1 MEAIE
6 TTSGTVEGQ
15 LAELDEVYGTFSV
28 DQTTVAVPRPRY
40 ERERATEP
48 GRIEVYAKVQND
60 SGKILHVDADSPE
73 LPSTTVTDV
82 ADIESAARAAV
93 REATGIECTCT
104 VLDRAHIRGVR
115 DADDG
120 ERETIYRLAV
130 VVEGHRTV
138 VSDDDRGVWQQTAE
152 PSHARV

>member
-1 MEAIE
+1 MEAVE
-6 TTSGTVEGQ
+6 TTSGAVEGQ

-48 GRIEVYAKVQND
+48 GRIEVYAKIQND
-60 SGKILHVDADSPE
+60 SAKVLHVDADSPE

-93 REATGIECTCT
+93 REATGVECTCT
-104 VLDRAHIRGVR
+104 GLDRAHIRGVR
-115 DADDG
+115 DADDE
-120 ERETIYRLAV
+120 ERETVYRLAV
-130 VVEGHRTV
+130 VVEGRHESD
-138 VSDDDRGVWQQTAE
+138 SDDDRGVWQSTAE
-152 PSHARV
+152 PSHARA